1 MPSPGDSEPPR
12 THPFPFFLH
21 HYLDW
26 HPQSSGAQ
34 PERPGVLQGLVAA
47 SSLQQD
53 PKPSKS
59 RGPSAFGRREPPP
72 ALSPDPSFPPSYSST
87 TSVGPTY
94 LLVHSA
100 PLLLVSVSQPPG
112 PHLRSSPGTGQKA
125 NLNQGLYVFCTEG
138 GGGAEE
144 TPPLETK
151 WSLFPPPLAGV
162 GVPKTWP
169 LIWERGTRKERPDR
183 CPAFELSIPP
193 QSFLAPIVCLDQC
206 YPYGGQLMPL

>member
-151 WSLFPPPLAGV
+151 WSLFPPPSLGLGCPKHGPSYGREGQERRDQTGAQPLNLASH
-162 GVPKTWP
+162 P
-169 LIWERGTRKERPDR
+169 R
-183 CPAFELSIPP
+183 AS
-193 QSFLAPIVCLDQC
+193 
-206 YPYGGQLMPL
+206 